1 MAFLIPADLVLLVF
15 VKKLTVIGM
24 SGNTQGVKRAASPKP
39 NPIRKINNNPSSSFS
54 SELESKSSLSSP
66 ALSCEGNSL
75 HICLDGGQRSGSSE
89 NGLMSDHANL

>member
-1 MAFLIPADLVLLVF
+1 MAFLIPAALVLLVL

-54 SELESKSSLSSP
+54 SSPSFSSESP
-66 ALSCEGNSL
+66 SL
-75 HICLDGGQRSGSSE
+75 HICLEGGQRSGSSE